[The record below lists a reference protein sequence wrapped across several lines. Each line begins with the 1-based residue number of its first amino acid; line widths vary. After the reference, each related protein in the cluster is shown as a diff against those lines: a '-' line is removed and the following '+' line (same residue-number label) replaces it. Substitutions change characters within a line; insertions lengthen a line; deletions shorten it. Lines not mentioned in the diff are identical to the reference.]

1 VLAQCR
7 HCLVKDIAIEGVEH
21 DLFEEKMATLSKES
35 LYSLIAT
42 VKTAFQAILIRP
54 GRFFS

>member
-42 VKTAFQAILIRP
+42 VETAF
-54 GRFFS
+54 